1 MHAASKSDSRP
12 SRRRPR
18 TLTVFAAAFVAGA
31 AAAVGI
37 NRALD
42 IHLAQRR
49 PQVESEPIFVALR
62 SLSQGSPVTV
72 WDVALRDWPKA
83 MLPTTAMRAEDS
95 FEGCTLRHPLREG
108 QPLLKVQLVRDD
120 GRQAR
125 SEQAA
130 VEPFTAPTPAAP
142 IAGAAEAD
150 LWTPAAV
157 EPSAATTSSAEPG
170 SAAPPVAAA
179 AIGQATTTDVAAPD
193 APAGNAVAARAGQS
207 PAGEPAP
214 PPGGEPTLAE
224 PQPGEP
230 TLADTPPPADTESVV
245 AARSVTAPAG
255 DANPTAEDPP
265 ADTEAAV
272 ATDATPRKARDG
284 AVRYLVVPERIAMQ
298 ADAGLAPPAAAPQ
311 PPSGGRPEMQG
322 MPPVRQSDPTVR
334 NRATEPA
341 GQQSATR
348 SRGPARGQPR
358 SQAVPPSRQPQRQ
371 AVPPAARQ
379 PAAAAPRGLGA
390 MFPNISAGI
399 DAMTGRKPREA
410 QGGFDE
416 AVATDGPDSRSR

>member
-62 SLSQGSPVTV
+62 SLAQGSPVTV

-83 MLPTTAMRAEDS
+83 MLPTTAMRADDS

-108 QPLLKVQLVRDD
+108 QPLLRVQLVRDD
-120 GRQAR
+120 SRQAH
-125 SEQAA
+125 SLQPV

-142 IAGAAEAD
+142 VVQAAEPD
-150 LWTPAAV
+150 LWTPAAA
-157 EPSAATTSSAEPG
+157 EQSAATTPAAEAGLVP
-170 SAAPPVAAA
+170 PPVTSAPA
-179 AIGQATTTDVAAPD
+179 GQVTATDVAPQEAPN
-193 APAGNAVAARAGQS
+193 GSEVAARDGQP

-230 TLADTPPPADTESVV
+230 TLADTPPPADLEMESVV

-265 ADTEAAV
+265 ADAQAAI
-272 ATDATPRKARDG
+272 ATDAAVTPRKPTDA

-298 ADAGLAPPAAAPQ
+298 ADGGLAPAAAPQ
-311 PPSGGRPEMQG
+311 PPTGGRPDSG
-322 MPPVRQSDPTVR
+322 GVPPVRQPAPTAR
-334 NRATEPA
+334 SRATQPA
-341 GQQSATR
+341 GQQATTR
-348 SRGPARGQPR
+348 SRAPTRGQSR

-371 AVPPAARQ
+371 AAPP
-379 PAAAAPRGLGA
+379 AAAPRGFGG
-390 MFPNISAGI
+390 MFPNIAAGI
-399 DAMTGRKPREA
+399 DAMTGRKPRETT
-410 QGGFDE
+410 GGFDE
-416 AVATDGPDSRSR
+416 AVATDGPAPQSR

>member
-1 MHAASKSDSRP
+1 MHAASKNDSRP

-62 SLSQGSPVTV
+62 SLAQGSPVTV

-83 MLPTTAMRAEDS
+83 MLPTTAMRADDS

-108 QPLLKVQLVRDD
+108 QPLLRVQLVRDD
-120 GRQAR
+120 TRQAR
-125 SEQAA
+125 SVQP
-130 VEPFTAPTPAAP
+130 VIEPFTAPTPAAP
-142 IAGAAEAD
+142 VVRAAEPD
-150 LWTPAAV
+150 LWTPAAT
-157 EPSAATTSSAEPG
+157 EQSAATTPAAEAGIVP
-170 SAAPPVAAA
+170 PPVAATGA
-179 AIGQATTTDVAAPD
+179 GGVTATDVAPPEAP
-193 APAGNAVAARAGQS
+193 GSSAVAARDGHS

-214 PPGGEPTLAE
+214 AFGGEPTLAE

-230 TLADTPPPADTESVV
+230 TLADTPPPADVEMESVV

-265 ADTEAAV
+265 ADAQAAV
-272 ATDATPRKARDG
+272 ATDAAMAAQKPTDG
-284 AVRYLVVPERIAMQ
+284 PVRYLVVPERIAMQ
-298 ADAGLAPPAAAPQ
+298 ADGGLAPAAAPKR
-311 PPSGGRPEMQG
+311 PTGGRPEIG
-322 MPPVRQSDPTVR
+322 GAPPARQPDPTVR
-334 NRATEPA
+334 SRATQPA
-341 GQQSATR
+341 GQQATTR
-348 SRGPARGQPR
+348 SRAPTRGPSR

-371 AVPPAARQ
+371 AAP
-379 PAAAAPRGLGA
+379 PAAAAPRGFGG
-390 MFPNISAGI
+390 MFPNIAAGI

-410 QGGFDE
+410 TSGFDE
-416 AVATDGPDSRSR
+416 AVATDGPASQSR

>member
-37 NRALD
+37 NRAID

-62 SLSQGSPVTV
+62 SLAQGSPVTV

-83 MLPTTAMRAEDS
+83 MLPTTAMRADDS

-108 QPLLKVQLVRDD
+108 QPLLSVQLVRDD
-120 GRQAR
+120 SRQAH
-125 SEQAA
+125 SVQPI

-142 IAGAAEAD
+142 VVQAAEPD
-150 LWTPAAV
+150 LWTPAAA
-157 EPSAATTSSAEPG
+157 EQSAATTPAAEAGLVPPPVT
-170 SAAPPVAAA
+170 AAPA
-179 AIGQATTTDVAAPD
+179 GQVTATDVAPPEAPN
-193 APAGNAVAARAGQS
+193 GSEVAARDGQP

-214 PPGGEPTLAE
+214 PPSGEPTLAE

-230 TLADTPPPADTESVV
+230 TLADTPPPADLEMESVV

-255 DANPTAEDPP
+255 DANPTVEDPP
-265 ADTEAAV
+265 ADAQAAIATDAAV
-272 ATDATPRKARDG
+272 APRNPTDG
-284 AVRYLVVPERIAMQ
+284 VVRYLVVPERIAMQ
-298 ADAGLAPPAAAPQ
+298 ADGGLAPAAAPQ
-311 PPSGGRPEMQG
+311 PPPGDRPDSGGV
-322 MPPVRQSDPTVR
+322 PPVRQPAPTAR
-334 NRATEPA
+334 SRAPQPA
-341 GQQSATR
+341 GQQATSR
-348 SRGPARGQPR
+348 SRTQTRGPSR

-371 AVPPAARQ
+371 AAP
-379 PAAAAPRGLGA
+379 PAAAAPRGLGG
-390 MFPNISAGI
+390 MFPNIAAGI

-410 QGGFDE
+410 TGGFDE
-416 AVATDGPDSRSR
+416 AVATDAPASQSR